1 MRRLAVPL
9 LAVLAAA
16 CASSKASSPPA
27 NGAPSPAREAQTQSE
42 THAQPQPA
50 APAPAKAQGGAHGDL
65 ASLAERYLSGL
76 FRAKPHLADYMGDHR
91 FVTGHWDLSTS
102 AVRFRISELTEHGK
116 ELAALDRSK
125 MSRDEQVDAA
135 IMADAIALE
144 LLELEEIR
152 EFTWS
157 PRLVDSFTYYD
168 PREIIA
174 ARISDIVHGSW
185 GTEAERRAAVAAQL
199 RGVARIVESRERY
212 LTKSKVSKVHLDQ
225 AVKENAGR
233 LAFLEKELPA
243 FTKGDA
249 ESETAR
255 TEAVFALQN
264 YQRFLEKVL
273 PERVGAD
280 WRLGPEKYRKKF
292 PLALQTDLA
301 PEELV
306 RLAREDF
313 TAARGELY
321 SVSRELARSLFR
333 GEGVPPENAPPA
345 EQAKLIGR
353 VKDALAKDHPAPD
366 ALVSASA
373 GKIERL
379 RALVR
384 SKNIVELPPPETLS
398 VEAMPEYKRGA
409 AGAEYLSPGQLDRG
423 APFHGTYY
431 VDPVDSSWPKE
442 KIESY
447 LRANNNYEIALTAAH
462 EAIPGHHTQAY
473 FARRDRSVL
482 RATLWSGPF
491 AEGWAVYGEGLVVKD
506 GLGDADN
513 DRYHFFDLRGRMIV
527 AANAILDVGLQGG
540 AMTDEEALRFMI
552 EDGFQERAQAEKKLT
567 RAKLDSTQLCQYFL
581 GWAEIVRLERDVR
594 AKGSFDQRAFDD
606 ALLAHGTLA
615 VKYLRQ
621 YVLGR

>member
-1 MRRLAVPL
+1 MRRLAMPL
-9 LAVLAAA
+9 LAVVIAA
-16 CASSKASSPPA
+16 CASSKASSPPPA
-27 NGAPSPAREAQTQSE
+27 SPPPAERQEKAQ
-42 THAQPQPA
+42 ALG
-50 APAPAKAQGGAHGDL
+50 AQGGL

-91 FVTGHWDLSTS
+91 FATQYWDLTPN
-102 AVRFRISELTEHGK
+102 AIRFRLSELTDHAR
-116 ELAALDRSK
+116 ELAALDRAK

-144 LLELEEIR
+144 TFELNEVHD
-152 EFTWS
+152 FTWS

-168 PREIIA
+168 PREIVA

-199 RGVARIVESRERY
+199 RSVARIVETRERY
-212 LTKSKVSKVHLDQ
+212 LSKSKVSKEHLDQ
-225 AVKENAGR
+225 AIKENAGR
-233 LAFLEKELPA
+233 IAFLEKELPA
-243 FTKGDA
+243 FTKEEA
-249 ESETAR
+249 TAETAR

-264 YQRFLEKVL
+264 YQTFLTKVL
-273 PERVGAD
+273 PDRVGAN

-313 TAARGELY
+313 AAARGELY
-321 SVSRELARSLFR
+321 AVARRLAVELLP
-333 GEGVPPENAPPA
+333 GEAVPA
-345 EQAKLIGR
+345 EGAPSEAQARLIAR
-353 VKDALAKDHPAPD
+353 VKDVLAKDHPAPD
-366 ALVSASA
+366 ALVSGSA
-373 GKIERL
+373 AQIERL
-379 RALVR
+379 RAFVQ
-384 SKNIVELPPPETLS
+384 SKNIVELPPAETLS

-409 AGAEYLSPGQLDRG
+409 AGAEYLSPGALDRG

-431 VDPVDSSWPKE
+431 VDPVDPSWPKE

-447 LRANNNYEIALTAAH
+447 LRANNNYEIALIAAH

-473 FARRDRSVL
+473 FSRRDPSVL

-491 AEGWAVYGEGLVVKD
+491 AEGWAVYGEGLLVKL
-506 GLGDADN
+506 GFGDARN
-513 DRYHFFDLRGRMIV
+513 DRYRFFDLRGRMIV
-527 AANAILDVGLQGG
+527 AANAILDAGLQGG

-606 ALLAHGTLA
+606 ALLSHGTLA
-615 VKYLRQ
+615 VKHLRE
-621 YVLGR
+621 YVLAR

>member
-1 MRRLAVPL
+1 MRRLAMPL
-9 LAVLAAA
+9 LAVVATA

-27 NGAPSPAREAQTQSE
+27 AGTP
-42 THAQPQPA
+42 PA
-50 APAPAKAQGGAHGDL
+50 ASQEKAQAQGAQGDL
-65 ASLAERYLSGL
+65 ASLAQRYLSGL

-91 FVTGHWDLSTS
+91 FATQYQELTTN
-102 AVRFRISELTEHGK
+102 AVRFRVAELSQHGK

-144 LLELEEIR
+144 LLELEEIQ

-168 PREIIA
+168 PREIVA
-174 ARISDIVHGSW
+174 ARISDIVHGNW
-185 GTEAERRAAVAAQL
+185 GTEAERRTAVAAQL
-199 RGVARIVESRERY
+199 RAVARIVETRERY
-212 LTKSKVSKVHLDQ
+212 LTRSKVSKVHLDQ

-243 FTKGDA
+243 FTKGDTLA
-249 ESETAR
+249 ETAR
-255 TEAVFALQN
+255 NEAVFALQN

-273 PERVGAD
+273 PNRVGAD

-313 TAARGELY
+313 AAARGELY
-321 SVSRELARSLFR
+321 AVARKLAVGLLP
-333 GEGVPPENAPPA
+333 GEPVPPEGAPPEA
-345 EQAKLIGR
+345 QAKLIAR
-353 VKDALAKDHPAPD
+353 VKDVLAKDHPAPD

-373 GKIERL
+373 AQIGRL
-379 RALVR
+379 RALVQ
-384 SKNIVELPPPETLS
+384 SKNVVELPPPETLS
-398 VEAMPEYKRGA
+398 VEPMPEYKRGA
-409 AGAEYLSPGQLDRG
+409 AGAEYLSPGALDRG

-431 VDPVDSSWPKE
+431 VDPVDPTWPKE

-447 LRANNNYEIALTAAH
+447 LRANNDYEIALTAAH
-462 EAIPGHHTQAY
+462 EAIPGHHTQAW
-473 FARRDRSVL
+473 FARRDPSVL

-491 AEGWAVYGEGLVVKD
+491 AEGWAVYGEGLLVKL
-506 GLGDADN
+506 GLGDAQS
-513 DRYHFFDLRGRMIV
+513 DRYRFFDLRGRMIV
-527 AANAILDVGLQGG
+527 AANAILDAGLQGG

-552 EDGFQERAQAEKKLT
+552 DDGFQERTQAEKKLV

-581 GWAEIVRLERDVR
+581 GWAEIERLERDLR

-606 ALLAHGTLA
+606 ALLSHGTIA

-621 YVLGR
+621 YVLGQ